1 MSSVMSLL
9 LLGVTQL
16 HALRIVGARVRALPV
31 ACATPHATDITETP
45 FWSKFCE
52 EADAEAEA
60 LGLEVTQV
68 SFGGGKLSVSAGGGG
83 VDQLQQLNTY
93 LSGFIDSFDQNDELP
108 PFLLEVSSPGLSP
121 VLHSDADFNAFKG
134 FPVEVT
140 LTEPFKSKTTFQG
153 TLVGRDDEAVSI
165 NLKGRLQR
173 IPLGVISQVC
183 LPAAKREAGDIM

>member
-1 MSSVMSLL
+1 MSLL

-68 SFGGGKLSVSAGGGG
+68 SFGVGKLSVSAGGGG

-93 LSGFIDSFDQNDELP
+93 LSGFIDSFDQDDELP